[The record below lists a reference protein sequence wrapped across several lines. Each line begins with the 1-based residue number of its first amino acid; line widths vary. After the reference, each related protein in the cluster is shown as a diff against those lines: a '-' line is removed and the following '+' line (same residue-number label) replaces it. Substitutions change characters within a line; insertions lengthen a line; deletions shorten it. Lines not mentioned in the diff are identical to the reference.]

1 MFNLRFIA
9 FAFTFLASVG
19 FLNPKGML
27 SDQIVKLLFYASSMM
42 ALAVAFLYGKSTA
55 RIKYPRIAYW
65 GVVLSIIFSVFMATA
80 FHSQSLKVSALTTL
94 GIIFAYIF
102 FWTLL
107 RLQVD
112 EKQILKFLLICCFV
126 AVPVYFADVATF
138 PNYLFGAPFDKVED
152 MSRGM
157 LRVPIFFLELMVM
170 FLFYSINQWIV
181 YRNKKWI
188 VPGVVFVVMIFL
200 SVTRQVIL
208 ISGVLALIFLL
219 KSTTWTK
226 RALVIAAVAVV
237 YFLVLPKIPAYQAMV
252 ELSEDQSEANE
263 VMDED
268 IRIYDYRYFCNE
280 FQTNDVTRVFG
291 NGTPSFGNSAWGNFV
306 DSEWDTNGTFA
317 VDVGWAGFYWYYGAI
332 ATACL
337 LILLIKAACRK
348 RSPQRRYLT
357 YTVMY
362 YILASVASGPILYTH
377 QVLYLMIIL
386 YLIYGTE
393 KDQLPEDGVN
403 HPKLQQR
410 RRLGELRGEC

>member
-9 FAFTFLASVG
+9 FALTFLASVG

-27 SDQIVKLLFYASSMM
+27 SEQMVKLMFYASSMM
-42 ALAVAFLYGKSTA
+42 ALAVAFLYGKST
-55 RIKYPRIAYW
+55 RGINYPRFPYW
-65 GVVLSIIFSVFMATA
+65 GMLASIVFSIFMATA
-80 FHSQSLKVSALTTL
+80 FHPQSLKVSAISTL
-94 GIIFAYIF
+94 GIIFAYLF

-152 MSRGM
+152 MTRGM
-157 LRVPIFFLELMVM
+157 LRVPVFFLELMVM
-170 FLFYSINQWIV
+170 FLFYSINQWV
-181 YRNKKWI
+181 VNRNKKWI
-188 VPGVVFVVMIFL
+188 IPGALFAVMIFL
-200 SVTRQVIL
+200 SVIRQVIL
-208 ISGVLALIFLL
+208 ISGVLSLIFLL
-219 KSTTWTK
+219 KSSTWVK
-226 RALVIAAVAVV
+226 RGIVIAGVGII
-237 YFLVLPKIPAYQAMV
+237 YFVVLPKIPAYQAMV
-252 ELSEDQSEANE
+252 ELTEDQSEANE

-268 IRIYDYRYFCNE
+268 IRIYDYRYFGDI

-291 NGTPSFGNSAWGNFV
+291 NGIPSFGNSAWGNSL
-306 DSEWDTNGTFA
+306 DSEWETTGTLP
-317 VDVGWAGFYWYYGAI
+317 VDVGWVGFYWYYGAI
-332 ATACL
+332 AAACL
-337 LILLIKAACRK
+337 LILLIKAAYK
-348 RSPQRRYLT
+348 KKSPQRRYLT
-357 YTVMY
+357 YTVIY
-362 YILASVASGPILYTH
+362 YILAAIASGPILYSH

-393 KDQLPEDGVN
+393 SDQLSENGVN